1 MNKKL
6 ISAVMAAAMLTSLTA
21 CGGEGSTPAVTTSA
35 PAAATSAPAATTA
48 AQAETTAA
56 QADTTAAA
64 QAAAPAGAVKY
75 SYTANGTEIAINADA
90 DAVKAALG
98 EPQQTFEAPSCAFD
112 GTSYTYTYAG
122 FTVETYPDPADKKNK
137 VYAVTLKDA
146 SVQTAEGCKVGDSA
160 DDVKKAC
167 GEPTGET
174 MGYLEYKGEGVAL
187 QFFLEEDKVTS
198 VVYTYSK

>member
-6 ISAVMAAAMLTSLTA
+6 ISAVLAAAMLTGLTA
-21 CGGEGSTPAVTTSA
+21 CGAEGSTPAATTA
-35 PAAATSAPAATTA
+35 APAATTA
-48 AQAETTAA
+48 AQTAA
-56 QADTTAAA
+56 APADTTAAA
-64 QAAAPAGAVKY
+64 TEAQTEAAAQNAAGGVKY
-75 SYTANGTEIAINADA
+75 SFDASGTEVAVNADA

-112 GTSYTYTYAG
+112 GTSYTYQYAG

-146 SVQTAEGCKVGDSA
+146 TVQTPEGCKVGDAA
-160 DDVKKAC
+160 DDVKKVC
-167 GEPTGET
+167 GEPTDET

-187 QFFLEEDKVTS
+187 QFFLEEEKVTS